1 MRWRCFFLQLHF
13 LSTQCTLH
21 CVSEGI
27 NKLCGWFCPFFLF
40 ASAPFTNSLKDPHG
54 RETAQT
60 PAIKWFYSSVTRE
73 DHFSTPALTN
83 CVTTTSRLFVLPA
96 LFCRFWLCFVTKH
109 STQLSGLLFFYFFS
123 RLRLLVLFF
132 HSCLFNTVTDCDALV
147 SIKFRHCVFE
157 KKRKGLRDFL

>member
-1 MRWRCFFLQLHF
+1 MFLARLSKMMWGGVVFSSSSPPF

-27 NKLCGWFCPFFLF
+27 NKLCGWFCPFFFGVFLCQRL
-40 ASAPFTNSLKDPHG
+40 SQILLKDPHG

-83 CVTTTSRLFVLPA
+83 CVTTTSRLSVLPA
-96 LFCRFWLCFVTKH
+96 LFCPLLALLCH
-109 STQLSGLLFFYFFS
+109 ETQLSGFFVFLFLLPLATSRSFFP
-123 RLRLLVLFF
+123 LLSF
-132 HSCLFNTVTDCDALV
+132 
-147 SIKFRHCVFE
+147 
-157 KKRKGLRDFL
+157 